1 MDGQDVKERAH
12 WVAAIDRR
20 AMALWP
26 RLDPKALRR
35 CGHDPRRIASLVAR
49 RTSLSAEAIRSML
62 TMPAVS
68 DDEAAT
74 WFG

>member
-1 MDGQDVKERAH
+1 
-12 WVAAIDRR
+12 
-20 AMALWP
+20 
-26 RLDPKALRR
+26 
-35 CGHDPRRIASLVAR
+35 VAR